1 MWEKYI
7 TTTATFYKKVTSSTL
22 NDELKARA
30 VSGFQQA
37 GFSPRVV
44 GATTTQ
50 TGLERQ
56 TLRAGNSSADR
67 SRSRPWVGR
76 DRRSE

>member
-44 GATTTQ
+44 GATRTTTQ
-50 TGLERQ
+50 
-56 TLRAGNSSADR
+56 N
-67 SRSRPWVGR
+67 RP
-76 DRRSE
+76 